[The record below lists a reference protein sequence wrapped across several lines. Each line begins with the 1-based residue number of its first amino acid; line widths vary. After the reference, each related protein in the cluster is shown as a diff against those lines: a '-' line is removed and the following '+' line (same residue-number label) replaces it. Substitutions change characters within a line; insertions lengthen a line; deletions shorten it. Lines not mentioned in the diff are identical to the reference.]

1 MDKYIIYKATGGLF
15 HNLSGLTKA
24 INLAIEKKY
33 ILIIDMECHPVF
45 GGNFHDYFTINCK
58 ELVYKTNYDNIPNNI
73 ISNDVRNKPAHLL
86 GYKGRGNSYS
96 ANDIVNITHGYGGVD
111 INKDIKVNIKTMNI
125 IKNSFISDT
134 IKYIGIHFRNTDM
147 KHDINLYL
155 SKINS
160 AFNSYPNI
168 NTLYVAT
175 DDPTFYH
182 IVKSQFL
189 NKNII
194 RSTIPES
201 GVNSLHFGCKDKV
214 QQQLNC
220 LIDVYN
226 LLVSDVFIPSA
237 NSGFSK
243 TIALMIKEG
252 FTIFPNTKSNSI
264 ILN

>member
-1 MDKYIIYKATGGLF
+1 
-15 HNLSGLTKA
+15 
-24 INLAIEKKY
+24 
-33 ILIIDMECHPVF
+33 MECHPVF

-58 ELVYKTNYDNIPNNI
+58 ELVYQTNYHNIPNNI
-73 ISNDVRNKPAHLL
+73 ISNDVRKKSSHLL
-86 GYKGRGNSYS
+86 GYNGNNASYS
-96 ANDIVNITHGYGGVD
+96 ANNIVNITYGYCGVI

-125 IKNSFISDT
+125 IKKSFVSDT

-155 SKINS
+155 SKINFS
-160 AFNSYPNI
+160 FNSYPHI
-168 NTLYVAT
+168 NTLYIAT
-175 DDPTFYH
+175 DDPTFYD
-182 IVKSQFL
+182 IVKLQFP

-201 GVNSLHFGCKDKV
+201 DTIKSLHYSCKDKV

-226 LLVSDVFIPSA
+226 LLASDVFIPSA

-243 TIALMIKEG
+243 TITLMIKEG